1 MGYIG
6 RDDEL
11 TEEELVD
18 PRELDAPAP
27 AEPAPVPQGVPA

>member
-18 PRELDAPAP
+18 PRELDTPAP
-27 AEPAPVPQGVPA
+27 AEPPAVPEGVPA